1 MLSPERRDSVVDF
14 IPHLMGGHGPQ
25 FTGGDFDGEVHLAL
39 VADLH
44 DGGIR
49 PAISRQKV
57 RDQLNR
63 LLRCR
68 KADAKSGAGA

>member
-1 MLSPERRDSVVDF
+1 
-14 IPHLMGGHGPQ
+14 MGRHGTQ
-25 FTGGDFDGEVHLAL
+25 LTGGDFDGKVHLSL

-49 PAISRQKV
+49 PAISREKV

-68 KADAKSGAGA
+68 KADAKREAGA